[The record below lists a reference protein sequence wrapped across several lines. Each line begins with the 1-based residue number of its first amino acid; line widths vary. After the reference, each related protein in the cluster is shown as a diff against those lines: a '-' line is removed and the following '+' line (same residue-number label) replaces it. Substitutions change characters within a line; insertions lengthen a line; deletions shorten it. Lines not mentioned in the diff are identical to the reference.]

1 MAGYNKGE
9 ISKAR
14 LTVISLNL
22 ATCSSLLQLYCL
34 LSSSSSFPLPWPQ
47 GNCTSDVPILARTAH
62 LSLLFCLIGGARIG
76 PCRRR
81 AADMFFLGR
90 IGWPNRASRRMGR
103 DAFGRL
109 LPAAMAVA
117 WSPVSLTVS
126 SAWARRAATPRR
138 RRRLMETPAA
148 CAAEHGRDVQGVACP
163 LFSIAC
169 LRHVVACSGE
179 VRFQSCPSCR

>member
-62 LSLLFCLIGGARIG
+62 LSLLFCLMGGARIG

-90 IGWPNRASRRMGR
+90 IGWPNRASCRLVTCVSHGLVCLGAPRGDASSSSSSHGNSGGLCGGARSGRSGSRLPVVLDRM
-103 DAFGRL
+103 
-109 LPAAMAVA
+109 
-117 WSPVSLTVS
+117 
-126 SAWARRAATPRR
+126 SAP
-138 RRRLMETPAA
+138 
-148 CAAEHGRDVQGVACP
+148 
-163 LFSIAC
+163 
-169 LRHVVACSGE
+169 
-179 VRFQSCPSCR
+179 CRSVLW